1 MRESFRSGMQH
12 VTWTL
17 SLFVGCAA
25 AATPG
30 TSPIPHL
37 EHRGHATQLIVD
49 GHPWLMLAGELNNTA
64 PTDSAY
70 LDSVWPKLVRLNLN
84 TVLVPVAWDWIEPV
98 EGTFDFSVVDN
109 VLAGARRNHLHVVFL
124 WFGSWKN
131 GVSTFAPVWVKAD
144 SQRFARV
151 RVGSGVAIE
160 MLSPFSQATRDAD
173 ERAYVKFMQ
182 YLNGVDTQHTA
193 LMIQLEN
200 EVGINSDTRDRSEA
214 ANRAFAGAVPRELMD
229 WLAAH
234 RATLSPTLLKV
245 WNAAGARTSGSWQEI
260 FGDGPAA
267 DELFMD
273 WQYAR
278 TMDHIAAA
286 GKAVYPLPV
295 FTNSVTN
302 AGGLPGEYPAG
313 APEPWNFDVWKA
325 AAPSIDLN
333 CPDISRGSFEVI
345 AADFHRA
352 DNPLFVPEGLGIAVG
367 VANAFYAVGAQSAL
381 GYSVFGIDN
390 TVRLIMFPPL
400 MGTPQPTDLESLPL
414 AKGYAALRDL
424 APHIL
429 AHQSEGTLNAAWL
442 NPQKPTAEFELNGY
456 TLHFEL
462 RNTFW
467 DPKYLTDLGYGIAM
481 AAGPDEFYIAG
492 ADVQV
497 TFKPMS
503 PGPSIAGLAVDE
515 AGHFRDGRWVA
526 ERKLNGD
533 DVMLN
538 YRLLQQSQM
547 NLSGSGA
554 RFGPEG
560 PTIQHV
566 KLYRFSP

>member
-1 MRESFRSGMQH
+1 MKHLPWVLSF
-12 VTWTL
+12 L
-17 SLFVGCAA
+17 ALGCAA
-25 AATPG
+25 AAPG
-30 TSPIPHL
+30 PGGTAYL
-37 EHRGHATQLIVD
+37 QQRGHATQLIVD

-64 PTDSAY
+64 PTDAAY
-70 LDSVWPKLVRLNLN
+70 LDTVWPKLARLNLN
-84 TVLVPVAWDWIEPV
+84 TALVPVAWDWIEPV
-98 EGTFDFSVVDN
+98 EGHFDFTVVDN
-109 VLAGARRNHLHVVFL
+109 VLAGARKSHLHVVFL

-131 GVSTFAPVWVKAD
+131 GVSTFAPVWVKSD
-144 SQRFARV
+144 TRRFARV

-160 MLSPFSQATRDAD
+160 MLSPFSDETRDAD
-173 ERAYVKFMQ
+173 TRAYVKFMEH
-182 YLNGVDTQHTA
+182 LKSADTGHTA
-193 LMIQLEN
+193 VMIQLEN

-214 ANRAFAGAVPRELMD
+214 ANRAFAAPVPAELMS

-245 WNAAGARTSGSWQEI
+245 WNAAGAHIAGTWQDI

-278 TMDHIAAA
+278 TMGHIAAA
-286 GKAVYPLPV
+286 GKALYPLPV
-295 FTNSVTN
+295 FTNSVTR

-313 APEPWNFDVWKA
+313 APEPWNLDVWKA
-325 AAPSIDLN
+325 GAPSIDLS

-400 MGTPQPTDLESLPL
+400 MGTPPPTDLENLPL
-414 AKGYAALRDL
+414 AKGYAALRTL
-424 APHIL
+424 APQIL
-429 AHQSEGTLNAAWL
+429 EAQSAGTQNAAWL
-442 NPQKPTAEFELNGY
+442 NAQKPTAEFELNGY
-456 TLHFEL
+456 ALHFEL

-492 ADVQV
+492 ADIQV
-497 TFKPMS
+497 TFKPVT

-515 AGHFRDGRWVA
+515 AGHFQDGRWVA

-538 YRLLQQSQM
+538 YQLLQQSQI

-566 KLYRFSP
+566 KLYRYSP